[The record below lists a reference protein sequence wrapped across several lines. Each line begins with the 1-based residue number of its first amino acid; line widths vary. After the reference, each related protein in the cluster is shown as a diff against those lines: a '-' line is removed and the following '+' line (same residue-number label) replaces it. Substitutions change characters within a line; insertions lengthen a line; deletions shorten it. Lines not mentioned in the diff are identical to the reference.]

1 MLPTP
6 MHRPPGWEL
15 PCIWLVSRGHP
26 EAVALLLEFHARVD
40 IRGKDGMTR
49 LQQAENIKNSVIVT
63 LIKQHLSEVWR

>member
-1 MLPTP
+1 
-6 MHRPPGWEL
+6 
-15 PCIWLVSRGHP
+15 
-26 EAVALLLEFHARVD
+26 VALLLEFHARVD